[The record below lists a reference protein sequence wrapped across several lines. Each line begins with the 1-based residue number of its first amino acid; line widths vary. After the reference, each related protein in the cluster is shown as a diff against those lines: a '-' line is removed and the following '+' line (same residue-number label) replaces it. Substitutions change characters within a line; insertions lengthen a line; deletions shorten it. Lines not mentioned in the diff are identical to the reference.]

1 MTNYLALLAHRVIVA
16 VSTIPD
22 RTDWLITVLVVV
34 AYSAIAL
41 PIGFW
46 SGFLKVDPQTRRRT
60 IIGVTVGCL
69 FSPGISEEI
78 WFRVL
83 ILPHKQ
89 ENASG
94 LTLGFW
100 VSLSLALF
108 IVYHPLNGLT
118 FYPVGRSTFLNP
130 VFLLLAALL
139 GVACSIAYLQSG
151 SVWPAVLIHWL
162 AVTVWL
168 LLLGGYRRLYG

>member
-1 MTNYLALLAHRVIVA
+1 MTNYLALLAHRVTMA
-16 VSTIPD
+16 VSTMPD

-46 SGFLKVDPQTRRRT
+46 SGFLKVDRQTSWRT
-60 IIGVTVGCL
+60 IIGVIVGCL
-69 FSPGISEEI
+69 LSPGISEEI

-83 ILPHKQ
+83 MLPHKQ

-94 LTLGFW
+94 LTLGLW

>member
-1 MTNYLALLAHRVIVA
+1 MTNYLALLAHRVTMA
-16 VSTIPD
+16 VSTMPD
-22 RTDWLITVLVVV
+22 RTDWLITLLLLM

-46 SGFLKVDPQTRRRT
+46 SGFLKVDRQTSWRT

-83 ILPHKQ
+83 MLPHKQ

-94 LTLGFW
+94 LTLGLW